1 MQQPTTA
8 DRSPAVLAD
17 GDAGYRAARIGLVTL
32 SLASFGALT
41 TEMLPVGLLPQIAA
55 SLGIAEEHAGLLVG
69 VYALMVAVLAVPL
82 TVLTRRLP
90 RKPLLL
96 ATLIGYA
103 VSNVLAATAS
113 GFAVLALA
121 RGLGGIAHA
130 LFFSISIGYAARL
143 APASHTG
150 KAMALMSVGGSA
162 GFVLGV
168 PLGTVIGTAWGWRAS
183 FAILTVGVLVIA
195 AVAWRVLPE
204 VSVPP
209 VQQRRVRR
217 DPRPLIVVILACGLA
232 FLGHYTA
239 YTYISSLLQSAG
251 VHQDWIGPVLL
262 GFGVVGLIGLRIGA
276 RHLDERP
283 LGSVRLIPA
292 LLASGLLVVA
302 VSYPALVPVLIG
314 VTLWTGAFGSIPSL
328 FQALAVRAGVA
339 SADVAGAWINSV
351 ANVGIAGGA
360 VVGGF
365 VLSHAGIG
373 WLPVVAAVLL
383 LAVGV
388 IALLAPAAFRG
399 SGSPAAN

>member
-8 DRSPAVLAD
+8 DRSPSVVAD
-17 GDAGYRAARIGLVTL
+17 GDAAFRAARIGLVTL

-41 TEMLPVGLLPQIAA
+41 TEMLPVGLLPQIAD
-55 SLGIAEEHAGLLVG
+55 SLGIAEQHAGLLVG

-82 TVLTRRLP
+82 TILTRRLP

-96 ATLIGYA
+96 ATLFGYA
-103 VSNVLAATAS
+103 ISNVLAATAS

-143 APASHTG
+143 APLSHTG

-168 PLGTVIGTAWGWRAS
+168 PLGTVIGTAWGWRSA
-183 FAILTVGVLVIA
+183 FAILTVGVLAIA

-209 VQQRRVRR
+209 VEQRRVRR

-251 VHQDWIGPVLL
+251 IRQDWIGPVLL
-262 GFGVVGLIGLRIGA
+262 VFGVVGLIGLRIGA
-276 RHLDERP
+276 QHLDRRP
-283 LGSVRLIPA
+283 LGSARTIPA
-292 LLASGLLVVA
+292 LLAAGLLVVA
-302 VSYPALVPVLIG
+302 ISYPTLVPVLIG

-339 SADVAGAWINSV
+339 SADVAGAWINSA
-351 ANVGIAGGA
+351 ANVGIAGGS

-373 WLPVVAAVLL
+373 WLPVVAAALL

-388 IALLAPAAFRG
+388 LALLAPTAFRG
-399 SGSPAAN
+399 NSSPAAT